1 MSKEFR
7 TVTVPIEAVPDPE
20 SAKKHR
26 ARQTLNNLLLAL
38 AASVGIVLV
47 IVLATPRNDT
57 NQIASIDYRS
67 VAAQVQQSTPNKLI
81 LPILQDG
88 WKCTAARWNGSPA
101 DGVQTWYAGFV
112 SPTGAFVSLTQAFA
126 VNPTWLTLQTAGDL
140 PTSEFKV
147 GGETWQEFKS
157 PAQNNPPKTSDY
169 ILMFKNGNDAVLLS
183 GTAPSVVFNDFAN
196 QVVNQLKVVK

>member
-47 IVLATPRNDT
+47 IVLATPRNDS
-57 NQIASIDYRS
+57 NQIAAVDYRA
-67 VAAQVQQSTPNKLI
+67 VAAQVQQSTPHTLA

-88 WKCTAARWNGSPA
+88 WKCTAARWNASPV
-101 DGVQTWYAGFV
+101 DGVQNWYAGFV
-112 SPTGAFVSLTQAFA
+112 SPTGAFVAMKQAFG
-126 VNPTWLTLQTAGDL
+126 VNPTWLSLQTAGDIL
-140 PTSEFKV
+140 SSQFEVAGQK
-147 GGETWQEFKS
+147 WQEYKS
-157 PAQNNPPKTSDY
+157 PVTHSPAKTNDY
-169 ILMFKNGNDAVLLS
+169 IIVWQNGNDAVLLS
-183 GTAPSVVFNDFAN
+183 GTAPEVVFNDFAS
-196 QVVNQLKVVK
+196 QIVNQLKATK